1 MKKRG
6 GFRPGAGRKKT
17 LPTGAKPRSIKMTD
31 EENKLIREKL
41 KEIRGQ

>member
-17 LPTGAKPRSIKMTD
+17 LPADATPRSIRMTD

-41 KEIRGQ
+41 KKIRGQ